1 MEIISLSMYQYPC
14 SVVLCMCVEYL
25 GKKASFF
32 RILLCSVSSIPVDG
46 TMWYG
51 EHFSWQAFSQLA
63 PTYVRTHTHTDTKCR
78 YSYNVHTYIC
88 AHTCAYM
95 HVCACTHSHTPLH
108 VRMYTCTYVYMPN
121 IPAGTTS
128 ACSPVSSTLNVSYA
142 SNSEVR
148 ETQPPFRDYRRK

>member
-95 HVCACTHSHTPLH
+95 HVCACTHTHT
-108 VRMYTCTYVYMPN
+108 TACTYVYMYLRIHAQHTCRHHERLQP
-121 IPAGTTS
+121 
-128 ACSPVSSTLNVSYA
+128 
-142 SNSEVR
+142 SELHFECVICIK
-148 ETQPPFRDYRRK
+148 FRSKRDTATF

>member
-14 SVVLCMCVEYL
+14 SVVQCMCVEYL

-78 YSYNVHTYIC
+78 YSYNVHTYCTYVC

-95 HVCACTHSHTPLH
+95 HVCACTHTHT
-108 VRMYTCTYVYMPN
+108 TACTYVYMYLRIHAQHTCRHHERLQP
-121 IPAGTTS
+121 
-128 ACSPVSSTLNVSYA
+128 
-142 SNSEVR
+142 SELHFECVICIK
-148 ETQPPFRDYRRK
+148 FRSKRDTATF